1 MKLESDAQQS
11 LYNDLYKY
19 IKDNGL
25 VNSGPQGAFIVLES
39 PHIDN
44 MYVITR
50 KYRYNDDQNKFKQMI
65 NFIFN
70 KIMIGF

>member
-1 MKLESDAQQS
+1 MKLEPDKQQE

-25 VNSGPQGAFIVLES
+25 VNSGPQGAFMVLES

-44 MYVITR
+44 MHVITK
-50 KYRYNDDQNKFKQMI
+50 KYGYTNDAKQFKQMI

-70 KIMIGF
+70 KIMIEV

>member
-1 MKLESDAQQS
+1 MNLELDQQQA

-19 IKDNGL
+19 IKDNKL
-25 VNSGPQGAFIVLES
+25 VNSGPQGAFMVLES

-50 KYRYNDDQNKFKQMI
+50 KYGYNDDQNKFKQMI